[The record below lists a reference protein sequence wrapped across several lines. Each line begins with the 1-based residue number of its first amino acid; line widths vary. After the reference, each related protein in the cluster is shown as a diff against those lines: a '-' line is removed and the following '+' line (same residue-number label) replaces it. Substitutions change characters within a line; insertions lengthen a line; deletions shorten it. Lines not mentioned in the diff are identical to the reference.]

1 MLPQISPVGSAETV
15 SSLNLRSG
23 TQVIEVN
30 NSNEL
35 SDSYFANLTNE
46 MLFQRGAD
54 VADTQAQR

>member
-46 MLFQRGAD
+46 MLFQCRAD

>member
-46 MLFQRGAD
+46 MLFQCGAD